1 VRFLPALPFS
11 QVFLDP
17 QSGFSPV
24 HCTPP
29 LGGVR
34 DRQTLSQEE
43 RATEKNCGEREAGS
57 KEKGHKENEGA
68 EEMVKD
74 RDTEEER
81 RGATET

>member
-1 VRFLPALPFS
+1 MRFLPALPFS

-43 RATEKNCGEREAGS
+43 RATEK
-57 KEKGHKENEGA
+57 GHKENEGA

-81 RGATET
+81 RGVTET